1 MITKKETELLN
12 FAKRLFIASQLL
24 NVEHIIH
31 TKDVM
36 YVRIDVVLKAK
47 NKPDTDFHG
56 LFNTELFDIN
66 EAVFEFS
73 GRCLNYMP
81 KSIPTDIKFVYL
93 DSNWKEVLN
102 TKKGSIA
109 CY

>member
-1 MITKKETELLN
+1 MIAKKETELLN

-31 TKDVM
+31 TKDIM
-36 YVRIDVVLKAK
+36 HVRIDVTLKAR

-56 LFNTELFDIN
+56 LFNAKFFDIN
-66 EAVFEFS
+66 EAVFAFS
-73 GRCLNYMP
+73 ERCLNYIP

-93 DSNWKEVLN
+93 NSSWEEV
-102 TKKGSIA
+102 
-109 CY
+109 

>member
-24 NVEHIIH
+24 NVEHIIR

-36 YVRIDVVLKAK
+36 YIRIDVVLKAK
-47 NKPDTDFHG
+47 NEPDTEFHG
-56 LFNTELFDIN
+56 LFNTKLFDID

-73 GRCLNYMP
+73 KRCLNYVP
-81 KSIPTDIKFVYL
+81 KSIPTNIKFVYL
-93 DSNWKEVLN
+93 NSYWEEV
-102 TKKGSIA
+102 
-109 CY
+109 